1 MAVDKAQAKLD
12 GVVRLNNSPVQVIA
26 VTGGKGG
33 VGKTTIAV
41 NLAASLAGRGKQV
54 MLLDGDLGLA
64 NVDVFLGLTPRL
76 TLADVLAG
84 NCTLEEILLDA
95 PQGFKVVPAASGI
108 AQLAELDTLTH
119 LGLVR
124 AFGDITSKVD
134 IMVIDTA
141 PGIAGSV
148 LQFSQAAQQVLVV
161 LCDEPASLTDAYAL
175 IKILSRDHGV
185 KQFRVVV
192 NQVRGRGMGQAL
204 FQRFER
210 VATRFL
216 SVELDYVGEIP
227 EDAFLR
233 RSIREQRPVVSA
245 YPSAPAS
252 VALKTLA
259 QRADNWP
266 VADGPRG
273 NVEFFV
279 ERLIRRPAVR
289 LEVVR

>member
-1 MAVDKAQAKLD
+1 MAVDKATPRLD
-12 GVVRLNNSPVQVIA
+12 GVGRSLNSPVQVIA

-41 NLAASLAGRGKQV
+41 NLAASIAARGKQV

-84 NCTLEEILLDA
+84 NCSLEEILLDA

-124 AFGDITSKVD
+124 AFADITSKVD
-134 IMVIDTA
+134 VMVIDTA
-141 PGIAGSV
+141 AGIAGSV

-192 NQVRGRGMGQAL
+192 NEVRGRGMGQAL

-216 SVELDYVGEIP
+216 SVDLDYVGEIP

-233 RSIREQRPVVSA
+233 RSIREQRPVVTA
-245 YPSAPAS
+245 YPSSPAS

-279 ERLIRRPAVR
+279 ERLIKRPAVR

>member
-1 MAVDKAQAKLD
+1 MAADKATPRLD
-12 GVVRLNNSPVQVIA
+12 GVGRALNSPVQVIA

-41 NLAASLAGRGKQV
+41 NLAASIAARGKQV

-84 NCTLEEILLDA
+84 NCSLEEILLDA

-124 AFGDITSKVD
+124 AFGDIISKVD
-134 IMVIDTA
+134 VMVIDTA
-141 PGIAGSV
+141 AGIAGSV

-192 NQVRGRGMGQAL
+192 NEVRGHGLGQAL
-204 FQRFER
+204 FQRFEL

-216 SVELDYVGEIP
+216 SVDLDYVGEIP

-233 RSIREQRPVVSA
+233 RSIREQRPVVTA

-279 ERLIRRPAVR
+279 ERLIKRPAVR

>member
-1 MAVDKAQAKLD
+1 MAVDKAQRFD
-12 GVVRLNNSPVQVIA
+12 GAARMLHNSPVQVVA

-41 NLAASLAGRGKQV
+41 NLAASLAARGKQV

-124 AFGDITSKVD
+124 AFGDVTAKVD

-216 SVELDYVGEIP
+216 SVDLDYVGEIP

-245 YPSAPAS
+245 YPSCPAS